1 MPGESELMS
10 KYTSDMISSAS
21 FLLTAV
27 SLVIVAIAGAHGLW
41 SNYRAKKVEN
51 ETKRLELW
59 YRLMM
64 CSIGMGD
71 ARRKSADD
79 TRWETFVPAQIV
91 GIQALSAFPEHSD
104 IYESVERNLAE
115 RARADAENRNFE
127 QTLYAEW
134 RGMMMR
140 LPQRRNRKS

>member
-1 MPGESELMS
+1 MPGETELVS
-10 KYTSDMISSAS
+10 KYTSDVISSAS

-27 SLVIVAIAGAHGLW
+27 SLIIVAIAGAHGLW

-79 TRWETFVPAQIV
+79 SRWETFVPAQIV
-91 GIQALSAFPEHSD
+91 GIQSLSAFPEHRD
-104 IYESVERNLAE
+104 IYQSVEKNLAE
-115 RARADAENRNFE
+115 RARTDADNRNFD

-134 RGMMMR
+134 RSMMTR
-140 LPQRRNRKS
+140 LPRNRNRKS